1 MFVVSSQSFKR
12 ALVAG
17 AALISAC
24 SISHR
29 QEVEMGGDYAAQIN
43 RQLPMVRDAEV
54 NRYLSVLGDSL
65 ASVADTR
72 GLRWHFYL
80 VDSPEVNAFAVPGG
94 YVYINR
100 GLIERA
106 TNMSQVAGVLAH
118 EIAHVTERHS
128 VQQMESQQR
137 TSTGLTIV
145 CVLTRI
151 CENQATQTAVQV
163 GGGALFA
170 RFSREHEKESDLI
183 AVKTLTK
190 AGINPRG
197 IPEMFRILL
206 NERQRDPGA
215 LDGWFRTHP
224 LEEDRIRDSDAAIR
238 GEPGA
243 QAARL
248 TVDSPRFQDFK
259 SRLAG
264 LPRQQGRT
272 RFR

>member
-1 MFVVSSQSFKR
+1 
-12 ALVAG
+12 
-17 AALISAC
+17 
-24 SISHR
+24 
-29 QEVEMGGDYAAQIN
+29 MGSDYAAQIN
-43 RQLPMVRDAEV
+43 GQLRFVKDAEV

-65 ASVADTR
+65 ASLADTR
-72 GLRWHFYL
+72 GLQWHFYL

-100 GLIERA
+100 GLIERT

-137 TSTGLTIV
+137 ANTGLTIV
-145 CVLTRI
+145 CVLTSI
-151 CENQATQTAVQV
+151 CDNQATQTAVQI

-170 RFSREHEKESDLI
+170 RFSREHETEADLL
-183 AVKTLTK
+183 AVATLTK
-190 AGINPRG
+190 AKINPRG

-224 LEEDRIRDSDAAIR
+224 LEEDRIRESEAAIR
-238 GEPGA
+238 RQPGA
-243 QAARL
+243 QARGL
-248 TVDSPRFQDFK
+248 SVDSPRFQSFK
-259 SRLAG
+259 RRLAS
-264 LPRQQGRT
+264 LPRQQART
-272 RFR
+272 R

>member
-1 MFVVSSQSFKR
+1 
-12 ALVAG
+12 
-17 AALISAC
+17 
-24 SISHR
+24 
-29 QEVEMGGDYAAQIN
+29 MGDDYAAQIN
-43 RQLPMVRDAEV
+43 RQLPLVQDAEV

-65 ASVADTR
+65 ASIADSR

-100 GLIERA
+100 GLIERS

-137 TSTGLTIV
+137 TSTGLTLV

-151 CENQATQTAVQV
+151 CDNGATQTAVQI

-170 RFSREHEKESDLI
+170 RFSREHEKESDLL
-183 AVKTLTK
+183 AVGTLTR
-190 AGINPRG
+190 AGINPKG

-206 NERQRDPGA
+206 DERKATPGS

-224 LEEDRIRDSDAAIR
+224 LEEDRIRETEAAIR
-238 GEPGA
+238 AQPGA
-243 QAARL
+243 QAPGL
-248 TVDSPRFQDFK
+248 TRDSPRFQSFK
-259 SRLAG
+259 ARLAA
-264 LPRQQGRT
+264 LPRQRA
-272 RFR
+272 R